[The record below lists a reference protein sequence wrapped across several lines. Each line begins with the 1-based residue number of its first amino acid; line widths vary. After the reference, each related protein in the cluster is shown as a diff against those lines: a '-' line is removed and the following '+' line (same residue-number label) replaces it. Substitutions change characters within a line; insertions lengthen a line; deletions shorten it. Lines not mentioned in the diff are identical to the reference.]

1 MFRHNIRMHCKC
13 SSKCCAGSRC
23 QIHQQ
28 PFLGDAHRIVHSA
41 LRRPVFPPL
50 RRLPV
55 FRGEFRGGTLVVDE
69 FSRFG
74 QPILERMEILAAP
87 RTRKGALR
95 LDGIIQGRIAHRR
108 GCPDGRRNPMPAR
121 AGRRSG
127 AGRAIGLPLGGRRVR
142 ARANSTNS
150 VRRPRCRSPAVS
162 SPNASVPC
170 RQTSQTGS
178 GSAEPRNRRKE
189 VLLRIR
195 YLCWVRA
202 ITQNACSWLPSL
214 ANMLHRRIRLNG

>member
-1 MFRHNIRMHCKC
+1 MFRHNIRMHCQC
-13 SSKCCAGSRC
+13 SSRCCAGSRC

-28 PFLGDAHRIVHSA
+28 PILGDAHRIVHSA

-87 RTRKGALR
+87 RTRKGARR
-95 LDGIIQGRIAHRR
+95 LDGIVQGRVAHRR

-127 AGRAIGLPLGGRRVR
+127 AGRAIGLPLGAEGSGQERTRPIPFGDRGAGRQRFH
-142 ARANSTNS
+142 
-150 VRRPRCRSPAVS
+150 RRTLRCRVGKLLKLARVAR
-162 SPNASVPC
+162 N
-170 RQTSQTGS
+170 QETGGKKS
-178 GSAEPRNRRKE
+178 YGGFGTYVGLGPKSA
-189 VLLRIR
+189 I
-195 YLCWVRA
+195 
-202 ITQNACSWLPSL
+202 
-214 ANMLHRRIRLNG
+214 